1 MAKIIDVDFGKNIVS
16 VAMEDNSVKD
26 LPFEI
31 FKFKPETGKLVN
43 VYQKSD
49 GTYIVEEASP
59 SGGFDS
65 MNPQGGYKISK
76 VTFLL
81 VTFFLGGIGVH
92 KFITGRMLQGIL
104 YLVLCWTGLP
114 AILAIVE
121 FIIACCRNSDA
132 NGMIELKGFFG

>member
-1 MAKIIDVDFGKNIVS
+1 MAKIIDVDFGKNVVC
-16 VAMEDNSVKD
+16 VAMEDNSVKE
-26 LPFEI
+26 LPFEV
-31 FKFKPETGKLVN
+31 FKFKPENGKMIN

-49 GTYIVEEASP
+49 GSYIVEEAGS
-59 SGGFDS
+59 SSGFDKL
-65 MNPQGGYKISK
+65 NPNGGYKISK

-104 YLVLCWTGLP
+104 YLVLCWTGIP

-121 FIIACCRNSDA
+121 FVIGAMKNTDA
-132 NGMIELKGFFG
+132 NGMIEVKGFFG